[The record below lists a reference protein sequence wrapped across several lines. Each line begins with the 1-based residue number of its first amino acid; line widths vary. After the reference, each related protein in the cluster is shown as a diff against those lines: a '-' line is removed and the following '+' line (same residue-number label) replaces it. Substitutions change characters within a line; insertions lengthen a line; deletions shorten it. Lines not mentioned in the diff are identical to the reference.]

1 MVYGSLNDCGCQAR
15 DSRRDSRRD
24 NGRVYLA
31 GYSGEVL
38 IDNGG
43 ILSLF
48 EEEGRAIE
56 PRNWLLTLISATF
69 F

>member
-1 MVYGSLNDCGCQAR
+1 MVVLTTADVKRGIQGGIQ
-15 DSRRDSRRD
+15 
-24 NGRVYLA
+24 GGIMEVYLA